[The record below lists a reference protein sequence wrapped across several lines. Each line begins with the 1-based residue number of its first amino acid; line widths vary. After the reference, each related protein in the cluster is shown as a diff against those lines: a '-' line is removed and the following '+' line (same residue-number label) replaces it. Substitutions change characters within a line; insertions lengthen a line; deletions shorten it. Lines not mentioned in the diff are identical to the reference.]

1 MTTYATRPPLKTNL
15 GFRGLPI
22 SRLEELRDRY
32 LHLYASDPAT
42 ATYSAAALAELDAA
56 IAEARARGGA

>member
-1 MTTYATRPPLKTNL
+1 MTTFTTNPPIKTNC
-15 GFRGLPI
+15 GFRGLPV

-42 ATYSAAALAELDAA
+42 APYSAAALAELDAA
-56 IAEARARGGA
+56 IAAARAKGAA